1 MKATSAILPA
11 VPLPCTVVDQS
22 PVSLLY
28 SEVFPFVGPVTGNYS
43 ISSIGW
49 AEAVPG
55 TPFPIFYRRG
65 TVGTTSQGDGA
76 AFAFLG
82 SANTTI
88 YYTTT
93 ATDHNQSGLPFP
105 NINLASYAGSLGFS
119 VDIAPTS
126 NPSNVT
132 AYVAIQLNGANWYV
146 ATTALPVP
154 TATASGTYAT
164 YTMAFDPTAANWN
177 NLTIN
182 ANNATIGAA
191 AAGNLSGV
199 MTGAGL
205 VFATVGAGGT
215 FDFDNFQI
223 TGTGVGGGLG
233 GVNAGSVT
241 GGTFNL
247 SWVGNPA
254 VNSAKHDEP

>member
-1 MKATSAILPA
+1 M
-11 VPLPCTVVDQS
+11 
-22 PVSLLY
+22 
-28 SEVFPFVGPVTGNYS
+28 
-43 ISSIGW
+43 
-49 AEAVPG
+49 
-55 TPFPIFYRRG
+55 
-65 TVGTTSQGDGA
+65 
-76 AFAFLG
+76 
-82 SANTTI
+82 
-88 YYTTT
+88 
-93 ATDHNQSGLPFP
+93 
-105 NINLASYAGSLGFS
+105 ASYAGSLGFS

-132 AYVAIQLNGANWYV
+132 AYVAVQLNGANWYV
-146 ATTALPVP
+146 AATALPVP

-191 AAGNLSGV
+191 AAGNLNGV

-215 FDFDNFQI
+215 FDFDNFLI

-233 GVNAGSVT
+233 GVNAGPVT
-241 GGTFNL
+241 GGSFNL
-247 SWVGNPA
+247 SWVGNPV
-254 VNSAKHDEP
+254 VNLQSTTNLSTPNWQDVVPSTLGLYSFPVSVTNQPQQFFRLVQH